1 MIYQYMIFDDGNGWK
16 TKNNILFTKNK
27 PFCSYENLR
36 FMEKSILIKRNQYR
50 VKVNSLYYF

>member
-1 MIYQYMIFDDGNGWK
+1 MIFDDGNGWK